1 MPKTNKNG
9 LAYQLKEQAYHLLN
23 REPTRPRIVSLRR
36 AVSTAYY
43 ALFHL
48 VIDEGCRLIF
58 KQDVQQNL
66 IFYKATRAIRH
77 DRLKLVS
84 LALLK
89 SPLSAELQTYFG
101 ASPISQDLKT
111 LCQQIANLQDARH
124 EADYDLLYRP
134 EKLRVSK
141 LFDDL
146 EKAFQS
152 FEMLFDSPN
161 NELNLFMIL
170 IFDAKLKV

>member
-66 IFYKATRAIRH
+66 IFYKATRAI
-77 DRLKLVS
+77 
-84 LALLK
+84 A
-89 SPLSAELQTYFG
+89 TT
-101 ASPISQDLKT
+101 ASSWFL
-111 LCQQIANLQDARH
+111 
-124 EADYDLLYRP
+124 
-134 EKLRVSK
+134 
-141 LFDDL
+141 
-146 EKAFQS
+146 
-152 FEMLFDSPN
+152 
-161 NELNLFMIL
+161 
-170 IFDAKLKV
+170 